1 MQEYLSHNGMWKCL
15 KPCIS
20 NLNEGKQ
27 RNVSQRNTSLIA
39 PNKTTLQ
46 NFFFCLFFSSLTS
59 PPNTHL
65 TIPQPLPPPNNL
77 KLSNSNSILT
87 LRCCTL
93 HYLCKYFSVTF
104 LCGIIHDLFLFVLFF
119 YLGLRRLSISRNWDE
134 FTYLLR

>member
-20 NLNEGKQ
+20 NLNGGQQ

-46 NFFFCLFFSSLTS
+46 NFVFFVFFVS
-59 PPNTHL
+59 NL

-104 LCGIIHDLFLFVLFF
+104 LCGIIHDLFLFVFFF
-119 YLGLRRLSISRNWDE
+119 YLGLRRLSMSRNWEE